1 MLVTHLAFG
10 ATFWVRSAIHM
21 HSARPVLYSTAPP
34 YRGED
39 PGDYA
44 RHVAS
49 VARWSEQAGCSGI
62 LVYTDNGLLDPWLVA
77 QIVLQSTHEIAPL
90 VAVQPVYLHPYS
102 VAKMIATLTFLY
114 GRRID
119 LNMLAGGFKN
129 DLVALGDD
137 TPHDRRYD
145 RMVEFTTIIKRLCA
159 GAGPVTFEGE
169 FHRVH
174 NLVLTPKIPAHLQP
188 SVLVSGS
195 SEAGLAAA
203 RKLDA
208 LPVHYPA
215 PAGELGEASKREDG
229 SFGIRVGIVARETE
243 DDAWGF
249 ARKRFPEDR
258 AGQLT
263 HQLAMKVSDSAWHHR
278 LSGLAKEQ
286 AARDAYWMIPFT
298 NYKTFCPY
306 LVGTYDRVGTE
317 LARYFEKGATTM
329 ILDVPIGT
337 EDLEHVTRAI
347 QSGAERAGRG

>member
-1 MLVTHLAFG
+1 LSFQ
-10 ATFWVRSAIHM
+10 
-21 HSARPVLYSTAPP
+21 PVLYSTAPP

-44 RHVAS
+44 RLVAS
-49 VARWSEQAGCSGI
+49 VSRWSEEAGCSGI

-77 QIVLQSTHEIAPL
+77 QIVLQSTREIAPL

-129 DLVALGDD
+129 DLVALGDE
-137 TPHDRRYD
+137 TPHDCRYD
-145 RMVEFTTIIKRLCA
+145 RMVEFTEIITRLA
-159 GAGPVTFEGE
+159 KGAGPVSFAGE

-174 NLVLTPKIPAHLQP
+174 NLVLTPKVPARLQP
-188 SVLVSGS
+188 RLLVSGS
-195 SEAGLAAA
+195 SEAGLAAG
-203 RKLDA
+203 RRLGA

-215 PAGELGEASKREDG
+215 PAAQLGETSKRDDG
-229 SFGIRVGIVARETE
+229 TFGIRVGIVARAEE
-243 DDAWGF
+243 DDAWAV

-263 HQLAMKVSDSAWHHR
+263 HQLAMKVSDSSWHHR
-278 LSGLAKEQ
+278 LSDLAKEK
-286 AARDAYWMIPFT
+286 AERDTYWMVPFT

-306 LVGTYDRVGTE
+306 LVGSYDRVGTE
-317 LARYFEKGATTM
+317 LARYFDRGCSTM
-329 ILDVPIGT
+329 ILDVPVGT
-337 EDLEHVTRAI
+337 EELEHVTRAI
-347 QSGAERAGRG
+347 RRGAELAGGA

>member
-1 MLVTHLAFG
+1 M
-10 ATFWVRSAIHM
+10 TFQ
-21 HSARPVLYSTAPP
+21 PTLYSTAPP

-44 RHVAS
+44 RLVAS
-49 VARWSEQAGCSGI
+49 VSRWSEEAGCAGI

-77 QIVLQSTHEIAPL
+77 QLVLQSTREIAPL
-90 VAVQPVYLHPYS
+90 VAVQPVYMHPYS
-102 VAKMIATLTFLY
+102 VAKMIASLTFLY

-145 RMVEFTTIIKRLCA
+145 RMVEFTQIITRLA
-159 GAGPVTFEGE
+159 QGAGPVSFAGE

-174 NLVLTPKIPAHLQP
+174 NLVLTPKVPAHLQP
-188 SVLVSGS
+188 RILASGS
-195 SEAGLAAA
+195 SEAGLAAG
-203 RKLDA
+203 RRLGA

-215 PAGELGEASKREDG
+215 PAAELGETSKRDDG
-229 SFGIRVGIVARETE
+229 TFGIRVGIVARADE
-243 DDAWGF
+243 DDAWTV

-263 HQLAMKVSDSAWHHR
+263 HQLAMKVSDSSWHHR
-278 LSGLAKEQ
+278 LSGLAKEK
-286 AARDAYWMIPFT
+286 AERDAYWMVPFT

-306 LVGTYDRVGTE
+306 LVGTYDRVGHE
-317 LARYFEKGATTM
+317 LARYFEKGCSTM
-329 ILDVPIGT
+329 ILDVPVGT
-337 EDLEHVTRAI
+337 EELEHVTRSI
-347 QSGAERAGRG
+347 RRGAELVGA